1 MQLLLCG
8 LCVLPA
14 LVDGCGHKD
23 KGAAGAS
30 ITFTHVP
37 PSDPGGP
44 QRMDYIEGKAQ
55 VSAPGQQVVL
65 YAHSGVWWVQPFAN
79 NPFSQVQ
86 TDSTWKNTT
95 HLGTEYAALLV
106 NPGYNPPARLQNIPP
121 VGGGVAA
128 VAVSSPGP
136 QAKVITKTIQF
147 SGYDWK
153 VRTAGSDRGGAPRF
167 YDSDNAWTDAK
178 GFLHL
183 KMVQRDGEWHCAEV
197 ALKRNLGY
205 GTYRFVVEDGS
216 HIGNAAVVEI
226 FTYNDD
232 SIDATRNE
240 LDVDVS
246 RWGNPDRE
254 NTQYVV
260 QPYFVPQNE
269 FRFNAPSGTL
279 TYSFRW
285 QSDSAAFKTTRGA
298 SGETVSQ
305 HTFTSGI
312 PSATGQT
319 AHIDLFDYHYSKN
332 SVHEPAEVVIE
343 KFEYLP

>member
-1 MQLLLCG
+1 LQLLLCG
-8 LCVLPA
+8 LCVLPV

-23 KGAAGAS
+23 KSAAGAS

-136 QAKVITKTIQF
+136 QAKVTTKTIQF
-147 SGYDWK
+147 SGYDWT

-205 GTYRFVVEDGS
+205 GTYRFVVEDMS
-216 HIGNAAVVEI
+216 RIGNAAAVEL
-226 FTYNDD
+226 FTFNDD

-240 LDVDVS
+240 LDVDLS

-269 FRFNAPSGTL
+269 FRFNAPPGTL

-298 SGETVSQ
+298 GGETVSQ